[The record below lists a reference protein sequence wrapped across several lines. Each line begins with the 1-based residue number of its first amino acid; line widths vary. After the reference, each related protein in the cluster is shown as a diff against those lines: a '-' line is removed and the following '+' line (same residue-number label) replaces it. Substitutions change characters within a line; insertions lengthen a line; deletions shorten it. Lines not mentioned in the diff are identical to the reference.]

1 MKSDKIGILGSGIV
15 GKTLARGFE
24 KHGYE
29 VMIGSRDPQKL
40 DEWKTQ
46 EKFEGKTG
54 TFEEVAGFGNILVLA
69 IKGMVVQE
77 AIIQAGADR
86 LKDKILIDA
95 SNPIDDLTP
104 TDGVLNFFTETNN
117 SLMEQLQN
125 GFPEIRFVK
134 AFNSVGAAHMVNPDF
149 AGGKPSMFICGKDL
163 EAKKKV
169 KEILDLFGWETEDMG
184 TEVAAR
190 AIEPLCMLWC
200 IPGLRE
206 NRWNHAFKLLK
217 K

>member
-1 MKSDKIGILGSGIV
+1 MKSDKIGILGSGVV
-15 GKTLARGFE
+15 GKTLTLGFE
-24 KHGYE
+24 KHGYK
-29 VMIGSRDPQKL
+29 VMTGSREPQKF
-40 DEWKTQ
+40 DEWKTK
-46 EKFEGKTG
+46 EKYEGETG
-54 TFEEVAGFGNILVLA
+54 TFEEVAAFADILVLA
-69 IKGMVVQE
+69 VKGSMVDE
-77 AIIQAGADR
+77 AIKLAG
-86 LKDKILIDA
+86 LENMKYKIMIDA
-95 SNPIDDLTP
+95 SNPIDDLSP
-104 TDGVLNFFTETNN
+104 TDGVLNFFTETDN

-125 GFPEIRFVK
+125 GFPEIKFVK

-149 AGGKPSMFICGKDL
+149 KGGKPSMFICGNDL
-163 EAKKKV
+163 QAKKKV

-206 NRWNHAFKLLK
+206 NRWDHAFKLLK